1 MTLRFGLNLPA
12 GPIMGS
18 VSKFMD
24 DLDLTLPQLE
34 GHFESLWMTDHF
46 IWDDEP
52 CYEAWT
58 VMSYIA
64 ARWPQFLIGPMVLGQ
79 SYRNPALLAK
89 MGATLQS
96 ISDGRFIMGIG
107 AGWKEDEY
115 RAYNWPYPRA
125 GIRIEQLQD
134 TLEIMTRMWRE
145 PGPVTW
151 QGRHY
156 QVSDAWCEPRPNPVP
171 PIIVGGGGRKTMRLA
186 AQYADGWNHSD
197 SAIGTFSERLAIL
210 QQHCEELGRDPA
222 SIEISWFGRLSV
234 GATEQAAI
242 VRSEGRWTRDKAFVG
257 TPSQVVE
264 LMQAFVEAGVSTFM
278 LDILDLAEEEVL
290 GAVLEEI
297 LPALR

>member
-12 GPIMGS
+12 GPTMGG

-24 DLDLTLPQLE
+24 DLDLTLPQLV

-46 IWDDEP
+46 IWDDNP

-96 ISDGRFIMGIG
+96 ISNGRFIMGIG

-145 PGPVTW
+145 PGPVSW

-156 QVSDAWCEPRPNPVP
+156 QVSDAWCEPRPDPVP

-186 AQYADGWNHSD
+186 VQYADGWNHSD
-197 SAIGTFSERLAIL
+197 SAIGAFSERLAIL

-234 GATEQAAI
+234 AATEQAAI

-257 TPSQVVE
+257 TSSQVVE
-264 LMQAFVEAGVSTFM
+264 LMQAFVEAGVSHFM
-278 LDILDLAEEEVL
+278 LDLLDIADEEVM

>member
-1 MTLRFGLNLPA
+1 MSTRFGLILPF
-12 GPIMGS
+12 GPIKGGS
-18 VSKFMD
+18 DNTMD
-24 DLDLTLPQLE
+24 ELDRILPQLV

-46 IWDDEP
+46 IWDDEA
-52 CYEAWT
+52 CHEAWT
-58 VMSYIA
+58 IMSYFA
-64 ARWPQFLIGPMVLGQ
+64 ARWPQFRIGPMVLGQ

-89 MGATLQS
+89 MGATLQALS
-96 ISDGRFIMGIG
+96 KGRFIMGIG

-115 RAYNWPYPRA
+115 RAYDWPYPRA

-145 PGPVTW
+145 PGPVSW

-186 AQYADGWNHSD
+186 AQYADGWNLSD
-197 SAIGTFSERLAIL
+197 STIGPFSARLAIL
-210 QQHCEELGRDPA
+210 RQHCEELGRDPA

-234 GATEQAAI
+234 ADSEQAAI
-242 VRSEGRWTRDKAFVG
+242 ARGGGRWTRDKSFMG
-257 TPSQVVE
+257 TTAQVIE
-264 LMQAFVEAGVSTFM
+264 LMQPFVDLGVSTFM
-278 LDILDLAEEEVL
+278 LDVLDIADEDVL
-290 GAVLEEI
+290 GSVLEEV